1 MASESTTCCH
11 EPASVERLIVNCLPL
26 TESERIRFREAA
38 PGVPQEF
45 VGEVS
50 QRGSM
55 AWTAKVPSELRAR
68 ATAVIGNFPVTDA
81 PQYQHLD
88 WVQTWSAGVDRY
100 VAPGALPDGV
110 QVTSASGAYGQ
121 SVSEHLFALMWALMR
136 HLPAYRDQQRLAQWH
151 DLGRAMSPVGAT
163 VLVIGAGDIGSHV
176 ARLATAVGAHV
187 IGVRRHAAAAQP
199 VPGFAEMHGTDELD
213 ALLPDADVVV
223 SIVPSTPQTHHL
235 IGAEQLAL
243 MKPTAILLNAGRG
256 DAIDPDA
263 LLEALRTER
272 IAGAGLDV
280 TEPEPLPTDHPLWRE
295 PRCVIT
301 PHVAGGMHLAAT
313 EDRIIAIA
321 LENVARYA
329 AGRELVNV
337 RK

>member
-1 MASESTTCCH
+1 MTDESVKH
-11 EPASVERLIVNCLPL
+11 GHMPANVERLIVNCLPL
-26 TESERIRFREAA
+26 TESERERFREAA
-38 PGVPQEF
+38 AGVAQEF
-45 VGEVS
+45 TGEPS

-55 AWTAKVPSELRAR
+55 TWTATVPPQLRGR
-68 ATAVIGNFPVTDA
+68 ATAVIGNFPVADA
-81 PQYQHLD
+81 PQYPRLE

-100 VAPGALPDGV
+100 VAEGALPDGV
-110 QVTSASGAYGQ
+110 RVTSASGAYGQ

-136 HLPAYRDQQRLAQWH
+136 HLPAYRDQQRLGRWH
-151 DLGRAMSPVGAT
+151 DLGRAMSPAGAN
-163 VLVIGAGDIGSHV
+163 VLVIGTGDIGSHF

-187 IGVRRHAAAAQP
+187 VGVRRHAAVARL
-199 VPGFAEMHGTDELD
+199 VPGFAEIHGVDELD
-213 ALLPDADVVV
+213 ALLPSADVVV

-235 IGAEQLAL
+235 IGAGRLAL

-263 LLEALRTER
+263 LLEALHAER

-280 TEPEPLPTDHPLWRE
+280 TEPEPLPADHPLWRE
-295 PRCVIT
+295 PRCIIT
-301 PHVAGGMHLAAT
+301 PHVAGGMHLETT
-313 EDRIIAIA
+313 ERRIIAIA
-321 LENVARYA
+321 LENVANYV